1 MVIEET
7 KDDID
12 EDENEDNIMENS
24 DMYDNYVEFL
34 LELILFMEVWEC
46 MTIIWL
52 FGINGNIRFYKYIDF
67 VWIKLCVKILYFIA
81 LRGKYEVVIVL
92 RDNSDESYKMLYCYL
107 YML

>member
-1 MVIEET
+1 MAIEET

-24 DMYDNYVEFL
+24 DMHDNYVEFPP
-34 LELILFMEVWEC
+34 EPILFMEAWEC

-52 FGINGNIRFYKYIDF
+52 SGTNGNIRSYKYTDL
-67 VWIKLCVKILYFIA
+67 VWTKLCVKISYSTA
-81 LRGKYEVVIVL
+81 LRGKHEAVIVL

>member
-46 MTIIWL
+46 MTII
-52 FGINGNIRFYKYIDF
+52 
-67 VWIKLCVKILYFIA
+67 
-81 LRGKYEVVIVL
+81 
-92 RDNSDESYKMLYCYL
+92 
-107 YML
+107 